1 MIVAKKLHTAIETFH
16 IPVAIQKRVG
26 KKRMGRVFRDAEEL
40 PLSSDLGADIEK
52 ALDNS
57 EWFIAICSPEYLKSK
72 WCMRE
77 LEYYI
82 EHHGLDHVLA
92 VLVDGEPDESFPD
105 ILRNGIN
112 SMGEEVQTEPL
123 AADIRDDS
131 INKRLHRLSQEK
143 LRLIAPMLSVSYDD
157 LKRRARQRRVRV
169 ALSVA
174 AVSLAVGSGI
184 ATYVIAS
191 NKRAEKL
198 RQEAEEQR
206 IQAEIERKTA
216 ASNSIGELMEKASS
230 YLVQDERRKAA
241 ASLLDATKI
250 SKANDDMR
258 HDEIVAL
265 LRRVVYIAPYTAV
278 SSLSDHNL
286 DLTNI
291 SVSSDEHYAIGIEN
305 GNTLVLID
313 LVTNELQYRVASGES
328 SEMISY
334 AEFSPDGERFL
345 AICGEGRSVKVWNT
359 SDGSQA
365 FIYNNQKKKSNQIA
379 NAHFWKGSD
388 TLFVQDDNAF
398 YILSSDGE
406 KSVFYTIGDQ
416 QEGYSYSNTVFDGI
430 NLRNYYSN
438 TNQSNH
444 AAMDVVL
451 SNDGAKVLV
460 SGMFGETGTIILDE
474 RGEKIC
480 LLERMP
486 GTFAEKYTFSPDGMY
501 VTCISKFGFL
511 ATWDTFSG
519 KFVFFQSVAPEAT
532 FSNIISRVAYSPDG
546 DHFSFVFQDALYQVD
561 VSGKEPVARTNFV
574 GDKASLPHAV
584 YSKDGN
590 YIFVTY
596 ENLYVLDA
604 HDCRCISMMTGDHY
618 CVYDNCIPLC
628 DTVLVS
634 QFARGAKLYSL
645 PSISSVTYADSFSG
659 KLLDYYDPSKIE
671 KQWNTY
677 PKGDH
682 QLSEAAISTFSGS
695 FANLNA
701 ALFYS
706 QDGETAAL
714 TYPDGIIEIF
724 NRTRGGNVVD
734 VIKPFSIWMT
744 WDKSLAIDHRFLLA
758 SGGANQLLLYDLEK
772 RTVKKEIQAR
782 FTYAGFAFDERGKYF
797 MGKGVGGYGIVVY
810 SLETLE
816 ELFWMERNDEIEA
829 MAFSLDGAYAVGK
842 TDRGYLI
849 GDMLLDE
856 DDVLS
861 HAHRLVSAVG
871 N

>member
-1 MIVAKKLHTAIETFH
+1 MLVAKRLHAAIETYH
-16 IPVAIQKRVG
+16 IPAAIQKRSG
-26 KKRMGRVFRDAEEL
+26 RKRMGKVFRDAEEL
-40 PLSSDLGADIEK
+40 PLSSDLGADIEE

-57 EWFIAICSPEYLKSK
+57 EWFIAVCSPEYLKSK

-77 LEYYI
+77 LEYFI
-82 EHHGLDHVLA
+82 ERHGLNHVLA
-92 VLVDGEPDESFPD
+92 VLVDGEPDNSFPE
-105 ILRNGIN
+105 ILCYGLDSEGKRTRI
-112 SMGEEVQTEPL
+112 EPL
-123 AADIRDDS
+123 AADLRENS
-131 INKRLHRLSQEK
+131 LTKSLHKLKQET

-157 LKRRARQRRVRV
+157 LKRRARKRRIRI

-174 AVSLAVGSGI
+174 TASLAVGLGI
-184 ATYVIAS
+184 TTYVVAS

-216 ASNSIGELMEKASS
+216 ASNNIGELMEKASS
-230 YLVQDERRKAA
+230 YLVQNERRKAA
-241 ASLLDATKI
+241 TSLLDAIEI
-250 SKANDDMR
+250 SKANDDVR
-258 HDEIVAL
+258 HDEIVSL
-265 LRRVVYIAPYTAV
+265 LRRVMYFAPYTAV

-334 AEFSPDGERFL
+334 AEFSSDGERFL

-359 SDGSQA
+359 TDGSQA

-388 TLFVQDDNAF
+388 TLFVQDDNVF
-398 YILSSDGE
+398 YILSLDGK

-430 NLRNYYSN
+430 NLRNYYFN

-460 SGMFGETGTIILDE
+460 SGMFGETGTIILDDK
-474 RGEKIC
+474 GEKIC

-511 ATWDTFSG
+511 ATWDTYSG

-532 FSNIISRVAYSPDG
+532 FSNYISRVAYAPDG

-561 VSGKEPVARTNFV
+561 VGSKKPVAGTNFA
-574 GDKASLPHAV
+574 GDKAGLPYAV

-590 YIFVTY
+590 NIFVTY

-604 HDCRCISMMTGDHY
+604 HDCRCISVLTGDHY

-628 DTVLVS
+628 NTVLVS

-645 PSISSVTYADSFSG
+645 PSISSVTCADSFSG
-659 KLLDYYDPSKIE
+659 KLLDYYDPSKII
-671 KQWNTY
+671 KQWNT

-682 QLSEAAISTFSGS
+682 QLSEVDISTFSGS

-724 NRTRGGNVVD
+724 NRVGGGNVAD
-734 VIKPFSIWMT
+734 VIKPFSIWMS
-744 WDKSLAIDHRFLLA
+744 WDKSLAINYRFLLA
-758 SGGANQLLLYDLEK
+758 SGGANQLLLYDLEN

-782 FTYAGFAFDERGKYF
+782 YTYVGFAFDEREKYF

-816 ELFWMERNDEIEA
+816 ELFSMGLNDEIEA

-861 HAHRLVSAVG
+861 HAHRLVSAIG
-871 N
+871 Y